1 MVTAIGGRRASW
13 VFEKGWSIAAGL
25 ALACGGAQGP
35 VEAPGVVRGSPLDF
49 AFGALDGR
57 VVTGEN
63 TRGRVTLLLFV
74 TTFDLPS
81 QAAARR
87 VSDFVRVRVPKVNA
101 VAVVLEAAENA
112 VLADVF
118 GKSLGLRYPVALAD
132 SVELRASE
140 LFSHVNGV
148 PTLLVLDPEGR
159 LVRKNVGVFEE
170 AALEEWVNEAQH

>member
-1 MVTAIGGRRASW
+1 
-13 VFEKGWSIAAGL
+13 
-25 ALACGGAQGP
+25 
-35 VEAPGVVRGSPLDF
+35 
-49 AFGALDGR
+49 
-57 VVTGEN
+57 
-63 TRGRVTLLLFV
+63 LFV

-148 PTLLVLDPEGR
+148 PTLLVLDPQGR

-170 AALEEWVNEAQH
+170 AALEEWVNEAQD